1 MFCKPSSTGNKTDW
15 CHLYETQCNL
25 AMFISFCSNSYTR
38 MNIERNSGVIVIS
51 LCCLQRLN
59 FEPFSVIVSPPHS
72 MDCDRPVLSCSS
84 AVPAAAHVQSWLCH
98 PGSPLLLC
106 LYTRLHIGPRLFDLP
121 YVRPPQALQA
131 QQAAHE
137 LHAMLLA
144 MQAMLFRC
152 LPGASPT

>member
-1 MFCKPSSTGNKTDW
+1 MQLGCFYQK
-15 CHLYETQCNL
+15 L
-25 AMFISFCSNSYTR
+25 YTR

-59 FEPFSVIVSPPHS
+59 FEPFLVIVSPPHS
-72 MDCDRPVLSCSS
+72 MDCDRPVLSCWPVLSCSS

-106 LYTRLHIGPRLFDLP
+106 LYTRLNIGPRLFDLP

-144 MQAMLFRC
+144 LQAMLVRC